1 MYFGAFLVIFKD
13 MKKYFVLTILCV
25 LCCYAFAKAQSE
37 QLARNYADQGEFEKA
52 ILTYKKVL
60 KKQPGNK
67 TLLSG
72 LAKSYQQLEK
82 YDEAREELSSYL
94 PKMRDKG
101 FLMVELGYNEQLSG
115 NDSLA
120 SSYYQRAINGVSER
134 TMNTHIV
141 ARTFQDHSLLGQAV
155 SAYEAGT
162 IANPNSNY
170 SVQLAK
176 LYGELGEIEKMFTAN
191 LDLLIKT
198 PKYISVIQRTFA
210 LYITDDPLNE
220 ANIIFRKTLLKRLQ
234 KNQSVIYNE
243 LLSWLFIQQKQYDK
257 AFVQQK
263 AIYRRTDGSYE
274 GLVSLGDIAIEEK
287 AYDDAIDILNF
298 LKENPTDEDVL
309 LESEQKLLKIAITR
323 ATSEE
328 KKLEIKQQFETL
340 LSNPTIIDYSI
351 HIQVDYAHFVAFNMG
366 NPDEAINYLKEA
378 IKRPRGRFDEARLKM
393 ELADILVLKEQFNQ
407 ALIYYSQIQNKI
419 QNNVISQEARF
430 KVAKTS
436 YYKGDF
442 DWAEQQLDVLKKG
455 ATQLIANDA
464 LELLLVIRDNSVDDS
479 LQTALKKYA
488 KADLF
493 SYKNEKDKA
502 LALYDDI
509 LEIHKGEKIEDE
521 ALLSQ
526 AKLYE
531 EKEAFEK
538 ARKNYETIIEY
549 YSDGILADDAYYRL
563 ARLYEGPLNNVEKA
577 KDNYERIIF
586 DLADSIYYVEAQKRF
601 RNLRGDAIN

>member
-1 MYFGAFLVIFKD
+1 
-13 MKKYFVLTILCV
+13 MKKNFVLTLLCV

-37 QLARNYADQGEFEKA
+37 QLARNYADQGEYEKA
-52 ILTYKKVL
+52 ILTYKKIL
-60 KKQPGNK
+60 KKQRGNK
-67 TLLSG
+67 ALLAG
-72 LAKSYQQLEK
+72 LTKSYQQLEQ
-82 YDEAREELSSYL
+82 YDNAREELSYYL
-94 PKMRDKG
+94 PKTRDKG

-120 SSYYQRAINGVSER
+120 TSYYKRAINGVSER
-134 TMNTHIV
+134 TMNAHIV
-141 ARTFQDHSLLGQAV
+141 ARTFQAHTLLEQAV

-191 LDLLIKT
+191 LDLLVKA
-198 PKYISVIQRTFA
+198 PKYLNVIQRTFD

-234 KNQSVIYNE
+234 KDQKVIYNE
-243 LLSWLFIQQKQYDK
+243 LLSWLFIQQKQYNK

-274 GLVSLGDIAIEEK
+274 GLVSLGDIAVEEK
-287 AYDDAIDILNF
+287 AYDDAVTILNF
-298 LKENPTDEDVL
+298 LKENPTDEDVQ
-309 LESEQKLLKIAITR
+309 LESEQKLLQIAVIK
-323 ATSEE
+323 ATTNEE
-328 KKLEIKQQFETL
+328 KLDVKQRFETL
-340 LSNPTIIDYSI
+340 LSNSFIIDYAV
-351 HIQVDYAHFVAFNMG
+351 HIQVDYAHFLAFNMG
-366 NPDEAINYLKEA
+366 NPDEAITYLKEA

-419 QNNVISQEARF
+419 QNNVLSQEARF

-464 LELLLVIRDNSVDDS
+464 LELLLVIRDNSMDDS
-479 LQTALKKYA
+479 LQTALRKYA
-488 KADLF
+488 KADLL
-493 SYKNEKDKA
+493 SYKNETEKA
-502 LALYDDI
+502 LLAYDEI
-509 LEIHKGEKIEDE
+509 LDTHKGEKIEDE

-526 AKLYE
+526 AKIYE
-531 EKEAFEK
+531 EKQAFEK

-549 YSDGILADDAYYRL
+549 YRDGILADDAYYRL
-563 ARLYEGPLNNVEKA
+563 ARLYEGPLNDVEKA

>member
-1 MYFGAFLVIFKD
+1 
-13 MKKYFVLTILCV
+13 MKKNLVLTLLCL

-60 KKQPGNK
+60 KKQRGNRA
-67 TLLSG
+67 LLAG
-72 LAKSYQQLEK
+72 LTKSYQQLEQ
-82 YDEAREELSSYL
+82 YDNAREELSSYL
-94 PKMRDKG
+94 SKMRDKG

-120 SSYYQRAINGVSER
+120 ASYYKRAINGVSER
-134 TMNTHIV
+134 TMNAHIV
-141 ARTFQDHSLLGQAV
+141 ARTFQVHSLLEQAV
-155 SAYEAGT
+155 NTYEAGA

-176 LYGELGEIEKMFTAN
+176 LCGELGEIEKMFTAN
-191 LDLLIKT
+191 LDLLIRT
-198 PKYISVIQRTFA
+198 PKYLNVIQRTFD

-220 ANIIFRKTLLKRLQ
+220 ANAIFRKTLLKRLQ
-234 KNQSVIYNE
+234 KDQNVIYNE
-243 LLSWLFIQQKQYDK
+243 LLSWLFIQQRQYNK

-274 GLVSLGDIAIEEK
+274 GLVNLGDVAFEEK
-287 AYDDAIDILNF
+287 AYDDAVDILNF
-298 LKENPTDEDVL
+298 LKENPTDEDVK
-309 LESEQKLLKIAITR
+309 LESEQKLLQIGVIKAET
-323 ATSEE
+323 AQE
-328 KKLEIKQQFETL
+328 KLEIKERFEML
-340 LSNPTIIDYSI
+340 LSNPTIIDYAV
-351 HIQVDYAHFVAFNMG
+351 HIQVDYAHFLAFNME
-366 NPDEAINYLKEA
+366 NPDDAISYLKEA

-419 QNNVISQEARF
+419 KNNVLSQEARF

-479 LQTALKKYA
+479 LQTALRKYA
-488 KADLF
+488 KADLL
-493 SYKNEKDKA
+493 SYKNEAEKA
-502 LALYDDI
+502 LIAYDEI
-509 LEIHKGEKIEDE
+509 LDTHKGEKIEDE

-531 EKEAFEK
+531 DKQAFDK